1 MRESLLSESPGRQN
15 LADAGFEFLR
25 YFQVSNEKLPA
36 ADEIFAPTEVLP
48 PSFCFPH
55 TCLPFCRNGQ
65 SGINNEKRADA
76 ALERI

>member
-36 ADEIFAPTEVLP
+36 ADEILRLQRSCHQAFASLIPACYFVGMDNL
-48 PSFCFPH
+48 
-55 TCLPFCRNGQ
+55 G
-65 SGINNEKRADA
+65 
-76 ALERI
+76 